1 VRPTAD
7 PQAPVTEWDA
17 GMTDLSA
24 PGRRSRVV
32 SSREPLE
39 VLIAGGGVAAIET
52 LLALRVL
59 AHARV
64 RVTLLSTTAEFL
76 YRPVTVAEPF
86 DRAQARTY
94 DLAEIAAD
102 QGAQLIVDE
111 LARVEP
117 GAHRVLTRSGRH
129 VRFDVLVVA
138 TGARAVASLPGAV
151 TFGGRESGPAMRAL
165 LDGVCAGAIGSV
177 AFALPAESIWPVPL
191 YELALMTGARARA
204 AGARPELTIVTP
216 EPAPLAVFGPAAA
229 GALEDLLDQRRIAMR
244 TLALPERV
252 EPDAL
257 VLAGGRRIA
266 AERVVTVPRVAGRP
280 IHGLPADDRGF
291 IAVDGHGRVRG
302 MADVYSAGD
311 ATAFPLKQGGLAAQQ
326 ADAVAEAIA
335 ARAGA
340 DVDARPFHPV
350 LRGLLLVGGAPLYLR
365 AEAGRL
371 PQHVVIGRDAYDAA
385 ELSTASAQA
394 LWWPPGKV
402 AGRYL
407 APYLAT
413 ARPAWL
419 GAEPLA
425 DRAPVGRTRDADPE
439 HEDALQLTLAL
450 ADADARWGDHASA
463 LRALDSAEALA
474 GALPPD
480 YEHKRAEWLAAVR
493 GHPRPEAHV

>member
-1 VRPTAD
+1 MTKLSLTGRGPT
-7 PQAPVTEWDA
+7 
-17 GMTDLSA
+17 
-24 PGRRSRVV
+24 RSR
-32 SSREPLE
+32 REPLD

-52 LLALRVL
+52 LLALCVL

-64 RVTLLSTTAEFL
+64 RVTLLSATAQFL

-86 DRAQARTY
+86 DRAEARTY
-94 DLAEIAAD
+94 DVAEIAAD
-102 QGAQLIVDE
+102 QGARLIVDE
-111 LARVEP
+111 LVRVDG
-117 GAHRVLTRSGRH
+117 GAHLVQTRSGRR
-129 VRFDVLVVA
+129 VPFDVLVVA
-138 TGARAVASLPGAV
+138 TGARAVASLPGALS
-151 TFGGRESGPAMRAL
+151 FGGRDAGPAMREL
-165 LDGVCAGAIGSV
+165 VEDVSAGTVRSV
-177 AFALPAESIWPVPL
+177 AFALPAETVWPVPL
-191 YELALMTGARARA
+191 YELALMTGAHARA

-216 EPAPLAVFGPAAA
+216 EPAPLSVFGAAAA
-229 GALEDLLDQRRIAMR
+229 GALASVLEQRRIAMR
-244 TLALPERV
+244 TLSLPAHV
-252 EPDAL
+252 EPGAL
-257 VLAGGRRIA
+257 VLAGGQRVP
-266 AERVVTVPRVAGRP
+266 AERVVTVPRIVGRP
-280 IHGLPADDRGF
+280 IHGLPVDERGF
-291 IAVDGHGRVRG
+291 VAVDAHGRVRG
-302 MADVYSAGD
+302 MPDVYAAGD
-311 ATAFPLKQGGLAAQQ
+311 AIAFPLKQGGLAAQQ

-371 PQHVVIGRDAYDAA
+371 PQHAVIGRDAHEGA

-425 DRAPVGRTRDADPE
+425 DRAPVGRPRDADPE
-439 HEDALQLTLAL
+439 HEDALQLTLVL

-474 GALPPD
+474 GALPPE
-480 YEHKRAEWLAAVR
+480 YEHKRAQWLAAVR
-493 GHPRPEAHV
+493 GHPLPEAHV